1 MSTVACIIIA
11 SERRKDLVR
20 DRVLPSVLAQGFDET
35 LVVGD
40 WMMSEV
46 RPEPGFATVRYACVE
61 PLRHDT
67 VDALVKRDVG
77 TIMTHA
83 DVLVFLCDDHA
94 LGPNFLATLREVID
108 EEWDVVVPNRFCIRS
123 DKDVERERIA
133 LNNGERDG
141 YCGGHAGV
149 FRRELVESRPWSAH
163 SHSKYWDA
171 RISYSQRLAGARFIW
186 HPRAGIAVE
195 DVEGGT
201 PWL

>member
-1 MSTVACIIIA
+1 MTTVACIIIA

-20 DRVLPSVLAQGFDET
+20 DRVLPSILNQGFDET

-40 WMMSEV
+40 WMMSDV
-46 RPEPGFATVRYACVE
+46 QPEPGFATVRYACVE

-83 DVLVFLCDDHA
+83 AVLVYLCDDHA

-108 EEWDVVVPNRFCIRS
+108 EEWDVVVPNRYTVRDNQKIF
-123 DKDVERERIA
+123 A

-141 YCGGHAGV
+141 YCGGHAGI

-171 RISYSQRLAGARFIW
+171 RISYSQRLAGARFVW

-195 DVEGGT
+195 DIEPGAE
-201 PWL
+201 PWK